1 MEGTVSL
8 FEGDG
13 KTCMLVAVQGV
24 GIVGCVAVADT
35 VRTEA
40 KVVARALRDQ
50 GLEVYM
56 LTG

>member
-1 MEGTVSL
+1 VSL